1 MPDVIARFMSG
12 ESFYKST
19 KNSLTMPGGH
29 VVYDVGLK
37 PFDCWNCGPKPA
49 EGMDICLFC
58 LLWIL

>member
-37 PFDCWNCGPKPA
+37 PFDC
-49 EGMDICLFC
+49 
-58 LLWIL
+58 